1 MHCTIMGSLV
11 PTRPG
16 NEARL
21 WVPVAP
27 WGLDAS

>member
-1 MHCTIMGSLV
+1 MMMGSLV
-11 PTRPG
+11 PMRPG